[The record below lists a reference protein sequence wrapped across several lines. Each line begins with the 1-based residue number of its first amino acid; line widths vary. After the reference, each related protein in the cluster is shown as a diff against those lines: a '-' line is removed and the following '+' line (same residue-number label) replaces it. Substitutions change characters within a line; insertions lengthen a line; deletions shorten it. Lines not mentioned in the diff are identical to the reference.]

1 MSTQP
6 KQIVVIGGGYV
17 GIQFAQELAKFLPAS
32 AASITVIEK
41 NEFTYHCVG
50 VPRALVDPTFVK
62 KLFIPVANALPAS
75 HSKVIRGI
83 ADAIE
88 GNEVRVRKIGDNNV
102 VDETTSNVPF
112 DYLILATGS
121 SYVSPIKVPSGS
133 YTRENVENAIVD
145 TANHIKAASSVL
157 IIGGGP
163 VGVEIAGEIAVA
175 FPDKT
180 VTILDAHDK
189 LIGNSA
195 LTDKFRNNL
204 TARLNALKVKLVLGE
219 RLPTREIAH
228 GFEKKTVQTDKGT
241 SIESDVQLVAAGS
254 TPNASLIQKLDP
266 TLLTEHGAV
275 KVTAGLQLDDPR
287 FSTIFAIG
295 DVNNHATPK
304 LAYTGALQ
312 AKHLA
317 KQLATVIKAGSG
329 AVAPYVTGAV
339 EGMIVPLGPT
349 GGVGQLP
356 LFGGVVV
363 GNFVVRLAKAKDYF
377 AAQFWGLWH
386 AVLPTA

>member
-195 LTDKFRNNL
+195 
-204 TARLNALKVKLVLGE
+204 
-219 RLPTREIAH
+219 
-228 GFEKKTVQTDKGT
+228 
-241 SIESDVQLVAAGS
+241 
-254 TPNASLIQKLDP
+254 
-266 TLLTEHGAV
+266 
-275 KVTAGLQLDDPR
+275 
-287 FSTIFAIG
+287 
-295 DVNNHATPK
+295 
-304 LAYTGALQ
+304 
-312 AKHLA
+312 
-317 KQLATVIKAGSG
+317 
-329 AVAPYVTGAV
+329 
-339 EGMIVPLGPT
+339 
-349 GGVGQLP
+349 
-356 LFGGVVV
+356 
-363 GNFVVRLAKAKDYF
+363 
-377 AAQFWGLWH
+377 
-386 AVLPTA
+386 